1 MGQGGGRFVANS
13 GRGLQTQRVP
23 GDIEL
28 KSMHLY
34 SFPVSCLRRSTSS
47 ISPHARPHVKKPTIQ
62 QEQGGGGSEHKSVL
76 RAHDENKWLAGFA
89 RESSSASKSATAT
102 AMDTLKLSAIMPGAA
117 GGVETQRKRRNP
129 MRNII
134 ASSAS
139 NFTPSGV
146 VSVTGNV
153 SAPANVLSEMKND
166 RDMSR
171 AASSNHPPRNG
182 ELLAESR
189 CALTS
194 RVRRSW

>member
-1 MGQGGGRFVANS
+1 MGAAFHHS
-13 GRGLQTQRVP
+13 GCREKESGQQIL
-23 GDIEL
+23 EAA
-28 KSMHLY
+28 
-34 SFPVSCLRRSTSS
+34 CSS
-47 ISPHARPHVKKPTIQ
+47 HG
-62 QEQGGGGSEHKSVL
+62 EQGGGGSEHNSVL
-76 RAHDENKWLAGFA
+76 RAHDENKRLVGFA
-89 RESSSASKSATAT
+89 RESSSASMSATAT

-117 GGVETQRKRRNP
+117 GGVETQRNGSNP
-129 MRNII
+129 MRNRI
-134 ASSAS
+134 ASTVP

-171 AASSNHPPRNG
+171 AASSDHPPRNG
-182 ELLAESR
+182 ELLADSK